1 MELTVYRTEL
11 IESSDECESLL
22 TDAKRSLHSLK
33 MSKVN
38 ATLQPIKDQRGG
50 KDPAAESKRLNLKM
64 AALKKSGAE
73 QKFIDKAISRIE
85 LHILGNLNNQLNDL
99 HPKYKFAERLIDS
112 HITEYQQYIEILNNR
127 LVQLKNIGL

>member
-1 MELTVYRTEL
+1 MKLSVYRTEL

-33 MSKVN
+33 MSKVS
-38 ATLQPIKDQRGG
+38 ATLQPIKDQRGD
-50 KDPAAESKRLNLKM
+50 KDPAVESKRLNLKIE
-64 AALKKSGAE
+64 ALKKSGAE
-73 QKFIDKAISRIE
+73 QKFIDEAISRIQ
-85 LHILGNLNNQLNDL
+85 LHVKSIRNNQLSDL

-112 HITEYQQYIEILNNR
+112 HIAEYQQYIEMLNNR